1 MGEERNLHRS
11 AIWLWLVLI
20 MVFGAQPVG
29 GLTLRDRFHS
39 LITKG
44 NRLYAKGENQKAL
57 ENYLIAKS
65 VDSTSVIPGF
75 NAGDA
80 LYKMGRFDESLR
92 EFSSAVV
99 GRSDSTTAMAYYN
112 IGNAFFKLRDLR
124 SAVEAYKR
132 ALLIKPDDEDAKYNL
147 ELALRLLKEQENQ
160 NSKQCEQDNQGRGQE
175 EQDQERKRNEPSEG
189 SNTNPQDQAGQEE
202 KQISPMGSIDLSELE
217 RILAAIDASDREV
230 QKDLIKKRSSVKR
243 VVGKDW

>member
-1 MGEERNLHRS
+1 MVEERNLRRS
-11 AIWLWLVLI
+11 AIWLWFLGLI
-20 MVFGAQPVG
+20 ILLQAQSVS

-57 ENYLIAKS
+57 ENYLMAKS

-80 LYKMGRFDESLR
+80 LYKMGKFDEALR
-92 EFSSAVV
+92 EFSSAIM
-99 GRSDSTTAMAYYN
+99 GRSDSTSAMAHYN
-112 IGNAFFKLRDLR
+112 MGNSFFKLRDLR

-160 NSKQCEQDNQGRGQE
+160 STKQCNQADQRGQQE
-175 EQDQERKRNEPSEG
+175 DQERRSNEANQSWD
-189 SNTNPQDQAGQEE
+189 TNQQDQAEQEQE
-202 KQISPMGSIDLSELE
+202 QTSPIGNIDLNELE

-230 QKDLIKKRSSVKR
+230 QKDLIKKRSSVRR